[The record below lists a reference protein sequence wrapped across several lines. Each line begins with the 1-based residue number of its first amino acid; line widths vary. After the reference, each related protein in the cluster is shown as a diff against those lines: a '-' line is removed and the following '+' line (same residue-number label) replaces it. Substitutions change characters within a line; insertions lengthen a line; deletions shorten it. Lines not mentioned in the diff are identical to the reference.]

1 MNYYKKILQRKKAI
15 TIAGSKGEKPSYL
28 MPPSSA
34 FGKVGFQIYEALDLL
49 CEGPIAGLVDHKGQ
63 RLDPGQVVKDFSSN
77 ENIVG
82 LSDGGIDKG
91 IYFDNIPLRE
101 STNKPTVSKY
111 NCIFRDGSEFQT
123 RSEILA
129 TPQRLQKYGVAIRGA
144 WVNQNGARDGS
155 GSYDTRGD
163 RDFVNWQNYIP
174 REVLE
179 KPFYYENYDK
189 NVNLLNIGLQVD
201 GLFDTKSYANK
212 YESSGGKSRLGT
224 NLPATVTIE
233 VTVGKIDAL
242 GAEYEVSFAS
252 FTTRAGKGVTLG
264 NANGRIAITGVITAP
279 YSFTLEGVRLPDLLD
294 TDIHSFV
301 RIKKLEAETTSSIV
315 KREIGVSTISEV
327 NSETYLYPNS
337 AYVGTA
343 IDSKYF
349 PQVPSRTFKLKGKK
363 VLIPSNYFPVDN
375 RLLDRRFADDS
386 SSVGRVI
393 YGDLYFNNEDS
404 DQLSINGIEVIFLI
418 DTSESMSEPAFSQEK
433 VAIVNSLN
441 DLVSQGMSVDSI
453 AIAQYHYSGEI
464 VADYGTSLPDMI
476 AAVNYLYTDWGTNMT
491 SGLQLIQNSLILN
504 TDKIKYI
511 FVLSGGVVGGAAN
524 AAQSLKND
532 DNVVIATMGVGVLP
546 ESSQGA
552 DLAAVATPGHTYW
565 VDGDIPPNFIID
577 TFGAFIMDLSWRHL
591 NGKELSSNRN
601 WDGTFKLGWTD
612 NPAWIYYDLLINTR
626 YGIGSYLRDVGVVDK
641 WSLYQIGRYCDA
653 VNDNGEFVGL
663 SDGFGG
669 LEPRFSCNITIK
681 DQNSAF
687 EAIQDIARTFRAMA
701 YFSNSFV
708 NVRVDKPYFKEGKP
722 SPQGPPSELEFAP
735 HLIFNNLNVKG
746 GAFAYADVD
755 RSTKLS
761 AVEVSFLD
769 KTKNF
774 TSATEYVEDTEAI
787 KQVGLNFKQLNGI
800 GVTSRGQAHRLAK
813 YILFESLYTTETVS
827 FGAGLEALL
836 TEPGDIIRVDDEMR
850 NFSKNFGTVVGTSGT
865 VSYYNPN
872 GLVDYQEGPAAILVE
887 PAFKSDQFE
896 NLTGGV
902 LNIFNPIGTSGTDQF
917 DRFSG
922 KINQDLYKELNS
934 PQIVSLKINSGGS
947 GFSYQHTDSGV
958 FIFIDEQVTGTAV
971 GGLGNASS
979 QWFSNNGANTVF
991 GSSYS
996 VDVSG
1001 REPKYFRVLG
1011 IQEDAEMGYNV
1022 TATIHHTGKFKFVEE
1037 NTIFDVNPDSFQPDL
1052 ITTQLVKPN
1061 PPSSV
1066 TTGAFS
1072 QNLDASLNLS
1082 LSIGDPATK
1091 VGDKYI
1097 VFIEEPNTNI
1107 VVAEFN
1113 KSATS
1118 VTDVVLSGA
1127 ARIDQIG
1134 SYQINVFSE
1143 LSTSTTK
1150 IRSDLATTTSFVT
1163 EAADFNFNSA
1173 TNSFLEYSDISINT
1187 SYKTSFNDLENEG
1200 TGQVSFIENDSVIN
1214 ATFNLS
1220 FQDIFGGQG
1229 AEVIQSIS
1237 GQVINLKDYEGNLV
1251 ETGFKLLQ
1259 KEEFF
1264 SVTNEELNIAFGY
1277 TGEDKY
1283 RMPANLDFEVGSFLL
1298 SGSGDLTTSQFISF
1312 DQPFSGSES
1321 LAVFTSQLITG
1332 EFENN
1337 YDKIGRVIS
1346 ASGGFYVT
1354 GTSNSTS
1361 NHIYIATKTG
1371 NFIFDNKKDRIEVG
1385 ITTKNNES
1393 GYRFVEFSENFD
1405 SIPEVFVQSQEP
1417 EIGEESY
1424 FSETSVTGVSVSGFY
1439 FNSFQGDLSP
1449 ASGTGAF
1456 AYLCTSQNIFNVA
1469 DSSDLPVRALNY
1481 SCTGESDFNLNV
1493 DSILEQTNGTNNTG
1507 YRFNNDQY
1515 AVLYQRYGDD
1525 ELFENNFFAVQSTG
1539 DGKNKVS
1546 EHVLQTGS
1554 DIGASGSI
1562 INADFP
1568 DNAYSLFNAN
1578 GNVNQFVIDGVND
1591 ANVTGSFTSKQIT
1604 DGTLLSYAAGGDIRV
1619 SKIYDQFGNKDAIQ
1633 NITGIQGKI
1642 VTGGSMVT
1650 LDGKPALDFV
1660 RTATGQNNAVYY
1672 EFSGNSHITGVSGLE
1687 IFATVSFDTVNTTLN
1702 PLASYQGDYIVGETK
1717 NLAASDI
1724 GFGAGKIGGT
1734 PYQYLYEKHGSANA
1748 FGGFDFPGDLTK
1760 DGWGITGNE
1769 ISYGTKYVLNS
1780 FVGFDDSVTS
1790 GFRGMTFDGSY
1801 ISGYT
1806 VTGQKN
1812 NIIGTIGSDQT
1823 YDNSF
1828 DGKFQEVL
1836 IYKNVQPNS
1845 REKIRKNALYRS
1857 NEGSTNPNFN
1867 FIQIGVT
1874 GIL

>member
-1 MNYYKKILQRKKAI
+1 MNYYKKILQRKKEL
-15 TIAGSKGEKPSYL
+15 TIAGAKGEKPSYL
-28 MPPSSA
+28 MPPSST

-49 CEGPIAGLVDHKGQ
+49 CEGPIAGLVDKNGYI
-63 RLDPGQVVKDFSSN
+63 LNPSQVIKDFSSDN
-77 ENIVG
+77 NVVG
-82 LSDGGIDKG
+82 ISNGGIDKG

-129 TPQRLQKYGVAIRGA
+129 TPQRLQKYSVSIRGA
-144 WVNQNGARDGS
+144 WVNKNGARYGS

-189 NVNLLNIGLQVD
+189 NVGLLNIGLQVD

-212 YESSGGKSRLGT
+212 HESSGGKSRLGT

-233 VTVGKIDAL
+233 VTLGKINAS
-242 GAEYEVSFAS
+242 GSEYEVSFAS

-264 NANGRIAITGVITAP
+264 KANGRIAITGVITAP
-279 YSFTLEGVRLPDLLD
+279 YTFTLENIRLPNLLN
-294 TDIHSFV
+294 TDINSFV
-301 RIKKLEAETTSSIV
+301 RIKKLQAETTSSIV
-315 KREIGVSTISEV
+315 KREIGVGTISEI

-363 VLIPSNYFPVDN
+363 VLIPSNYFPVDDF
-375 RLLDRRFADDS
+375 LQDRRFSKDGTSA
-386 SSVGRVI
+386 GRVI
-393 YGDLYFNNEDS
+393 YGDL
-404 DQLSINGIEVIFLI
+404 
-418 DTSESMSEPAFSQEK
+418 T
-433 VAIVNSLN
+433 
-441 DLVSQGMSVDSI
+441 
-453 AIAQYHYSGEI
+453 
-464 VADYGTSLPDMI
+464 VADLEGT
-476 AAVNYLYTDWGTNMT
+476 
-491 SGLQLIQNSLILN
+491 
-504 TDKIKYI
+504 
-511 FVLSGGVVGGAAN
+511 
-524 AAQSLKND
+524 
-532 DNVVIATMGVGVLP
+532 
-546 ESSQGA
+546 
-552 DLAAVATPGHTYW
+552 
-565 VDGDIPPNFIID
+565 
-577 TFGAFIMDLSWRHL
+577 
-591 NGKELSSNRN
+591 ELSTNRD

-626 YGIGSYLRDVGVVDK
+626 YGIGSYLRDVGIVDK
-641 WSLYQIGRYCDA
+641 WSLYEIGRYCDA
-653 VNDNGEFVGL
+653 VDNKGEFIGL

-708 NVRVDKPYFKEGKP
+708 NIKVDKPYFKEGKL

-769 KTKNF
+769 RTKNF

-787 KQVGLNFKQLNGI
+787 KQVGLNFKQLDGI

-836 TEPGDIIRVDDEMR
+836 IEPGDIIRVDDEMR

-865 VSYYNPN
+865 VAYYNPN
-872 GLVDYQEGPAAILVE
+872 GSSDYQEGPAAILVE

-902 LNIFNPIGTSGTDQF
+902 LNIFNPVGTSGTDQF
-917 DRFSG
+917 DKFPG
-922 KINQDLYKELNS
+922 KISQDLYKELNN
-934 PQIVSLKINSGGS
+934 PQVISLKINSGGS

-958 FIFIDEQVTGTAV
+958 FIFIDEQVTGTTV

-979 QWFSNNGANTVF
+979 QWFSNNDANTVF

-1011 IQEDAEMGYNV
+1011 IKEDAEMGYNV

-1118 VTDVVLSGA
+1118 VTNVVLSGA

-1143 LSTSTTK
+1143 LSTATTK

-1187 SYKTSFNDLENEG
+1187 SYQTSFNNSENEG
-1200 TGQVSFIENDSVIN
+1200 TGQVSFIENDSAIN

-1220 FQDIFGGQG
+1220 FEDIFGSQG
-1229 AEVIQSIS
+1229 AEVIQSVS

-1298 SGSGDLTTSQFISF
+1298 SGSGDLTTNQFISF

-1405 SIPEVFVQSQEP
+1405 SIPEVFIQSQEP

-1424 FSETSVTGVSVSGFY
+1424 FSETSITGVSVSGFY

-1456 AYLCTSQNIFNVA
+1456 AYLSTNQNIFNVA
-1469 DSSDLPVRALNY
+1469 DSSDLPVRTLNY
-1481 SCTGESDFNLNV
+1481 SCTGEFDFNLNV
-1493 DSILEQTNGTNNTG
+1493 DSILEQVNGTNNAG

-1539 DGKNKVS
+1539 DGKNKLS
-1546 EHVLQTGS
+1546 KHSLQP
-1554 DIGASGSI
+1554 GSI
-1562 INADFP
+1562 ELP
-1568 DNAYSLFNAN
+1568 DHAYSLFNTN
-1578 GNVNQFVIDGVND
+1578 GDVNQLVIDGAND
-1591 ANVTGSFTSKQIT
+1591 SNVTGSFTSKEIS
-1604 DGTLLSYAAGGDIRV
+1604 DGTLLAFAGGGDIRV
-1619 SKIYDQFGNKDAIQ
+1619 SKIHDQFGSKDATQ
-1633 NITGIQGKI
+1633 DITGIQGKI
-1642 VTGGSMVT
+1642 ITGGSMVI
-1650 LDGKPALDFV
+1650 LDGSPALDFV
-1660 RTATGQNNAVYY
+1660 RTASGPDNAVYY
-1672 EFSGNSHITGVSGLE
+1672 TIDNGARITGVDGVE
-1687 IFATVSFDTVNTTLN
+1687 IFATVSFDTVNRDLTPTV
-1702 PLASYQGDYIVGETK
+1702 SWSGDYIVSE
-1717 NLAASDI
+1717 NLLDLAS
-1724 GFGAGKIGGT
+1724 GVSFGAGKIAGQ
-1734 PYQYLYEKHGSANA
+1734 PYQYLFAESGINNG
-1748 FGGFDFPGDLTK
+1748 FGGFDFPGDISK
-1760 DGWGITGNE
+1760 DGWGVTGAE
-1769 ISYGTKYVLNS
+1769 IAYDTKYVVNG
-1780 FVGFDDSVTS
+1780 FIGFDDSITS

-1812 NIIGTIGSDQT
+1812 NTIGTIGSEQISA
-1823 YDNSF
+1823 NSF

-1836 IYKNVQPNS
+1836 IYKNVQPNL
-1845 REKIRKNALYRS
+1845 RERIRADALQRS
-1857 NEGSTNPNFN
+1857 NGVSTNPNFN

>member
-1 MNYYKKILQRKKAI
+1 MNYYKKILQRKKEL
-15 TIAGSKGEKPSYL
+15 TIAGAKGEKPSYL
-28 MPPSSA
+28 MPPSST

-49 CEGPIAGLVDHKGQ
+49 CEGPIAGLVDKNGYI
-63 RLDPGQVVKDFSSN
+63 LNPSQVIKDFSSDN
-77 ENIVG
+77 NVVG
-82 LSDGGIDKG
+82 ISNGGIDKG

-144 WVNQNGARDGS
+144 WVNKNGARDGS
-155 GSYDTRGD
+155 GSYDTRTIGGD

-189 NVNLLNIGLQVD
+189 NVSLLNIGLQVD

-212 YESSGGKSRLGT
+212 NESSGGKSRLGT

-233 VTVGKIDAL
+233 VTVGKINAS
-242 GAEYEVSFAS
+242 GSEEEVSFAS

-279 YSFTLEGVRLPDLLD
+279 YTFTLENIRLPDLLN
-294 TDIHSFV
+294 TDINSFV

-315 KREIGVSTISEV
+315 KREIGVGTISEI

-363 VLIPSNYFPVDN
+363 VLIPSNYFPVN
-375 RLLDRRFADDS
+375 NNLRDRRFSDNG

-393 YGDLYFNNEDS
+393 YGDLYFRPSTLKITDV
-404 DQLSINGIEVIFLI
+404 EVIFLI
-418 DTSESMSEPAFSQEK
+418 DTSGSMGGSRLSSSKTAIIEALTSL
-433 VAIVNSLN
+433 VADGLPVN
-441 DLVSQGMSVDSI
+441 SI
-453 AIAQYHYSGEI
+453 AILEYGSTASL
-464 VADYGTSLPDMI
+464 VTDYGTSLPDMI
-476 AAVNYLYTDWGTNMT
+476 TAVNNLTPSGSTNMT
-491 SGLQLIQNSLILN
+491 SGLTLIKDSYIKD
-504 TDKIKYI
+504 TDLTKFI
-511 FVLSGGVVGGAAN
+511 FALSDGDVGSASIVADVLKGDGVF
-524 AAQSLKND
+524 
-532 DNVVIATMGVGVLP
+532 IATLGIAVTEG
-546 ESSQGA
+546 SNAGNN
-552 DLAAVATPGHTYW
+552 LAAVATPGLTYW
-565 VDGDIPPNFIID
+565 VAGDPPENLVSDIV
-577 TFGAFIMDLSWRHL
+577 FGFLEDMI
-591 NGKELSSNRN
+591 GTELSPNRN

-626 YGIGSYLRDVGVVDK
+626 YGIGSYLRDVGIVDK
-641 WSLYQIGRYCDA
+641 WSLYEIGRYCDA
-653 VNDNGEFVGL
+653 VDNKGEFIGL

-708 NVRVDKPYFKEGKP
+708 NIKVDKPYFKEGKL

-769 KTKNF
+769 RTKNF

-787 KQVGLNFKQLNGI
+787 KQVGLNFKQLDGI

-836 TEPGDIIRVDDEMR
+836 IEPGDIIRVDDEMR

-865 VSYYNPN
+865 VAYYNPN
-872 GLVDYQEGPAAILVE
+872 GSGDYQEGPAAILVE

-902 LNIFNPIGTSGTDQF
+902 LNIFNPVGTSGTDQF
-917 DRFSG
+917 DKFPG
-922 KINQDLYKELNS
+922 KISQDLYKELNN
-934 PQIVSLKINSGGS
+934 PQVISLKINSGGS

-979 QWFSNNGANTVF
+979 QWFSNNDANTVF

-1011 IQEDAEMGYNV
+1011 IKEDAEMGYNV

-1107 VVAEFN
+1107 LIAEFN

-1118 VTDVVLSGA
+1118 VTNVVLSGA

-1143 LSTSTTK
+1143 LSTATTK

-1163 EAADFNFNSA
+1163 EAADFNFNST

-1187 SYKTSFNDLENEG
+1187 SYQTSFNNSENEG
-1200 TGQVSFIENDSVIN
+1200 TGQVSFIENDSAIN

-1220 FQDIFGGQG
+1220 FEDIFGSQG
-1229 AEVIQSIS
+1229 AEVIQSVS

-1283 RMPANLDFEVGSFLL
+1283 RMPADLDFEVGSFLL
-1298 SGSGDLTTSQFISF
+1298 SGSGDLTTNQFISF
-1312 DQPFSGSES
+1312 DQSFSGSGS

-1337 YDKIGRVIS
+1337 YDKIGRVVS

-1405 SIPEVFVQSQEP
+1405 SIPEVFIQSQEP

-1424 FSETSVTGVSVSGFY
+1424 FSETSITGVSVSGFY

-1456 AYLCTSQNIFNVA
+1456 AYLSTNQNIFNVA
-1469 DSSDLPVRALNY
+1469 DSSDLPVRTLNY

-1493 DSILEQTNGTNNTG
+1493 DSILEQVNGTNNAG

-1562 INADFP
+1562 INTDFP
-1568 DNAYSLFNAN
+1568 DHAYGLFNAN

-1591 ANVTGSFTSKQIT
+1591 TNVTGSFTSKQIT

-1633 NITGIQGKI
+1633 DITGIQGKI

-1660 RTATGQNNAVYY
+1660 RTAAGQDNAVYY

-1702 PLASYQGDYIVGETK
+1702 SSSSYRGDYIVSE
-1717 NLAASDI
+1717 NLDFAVSDI
-1724 GFGAGKIGGT
+1724 GFGAGKVAGT
-1734 PYQYLYEKHGSANA
+1734 PHQYLYEEHGSANT
-1748 FGGFDFPGDLTK
+1748 FGGFDFPGDITK

-1769 ISYGTKYVLNS
+1769 ISYDTKYVLNG

-1812 NIIGTIGSDQT
+1812 NIIGAIGSDQT
-1823 YDNSF
+1823 HDNSF

>member
-1 MNYYKKILQRKKAI
+1 MNYYKKILQRKKEL
-15 TIAGSKGEKPSYL
+15 TIAGAKGEKPSYL
-28 MPPSSA
+28 MPPSST

-49 CEGPIAGLVDHKGQ
+49 CEGPIAGLVDKNGYI
-63 RLDPGQVVKDFSSN
+63 LNPSQVIKDFSSDN
-77 ENIVG
+77 NVVG
-82 LSDGGIDKG
+82 ISNGGIDKG

-129 TPQRLQKYGVAIRGA
+129 TPQRLQKYSVAIRGA
-144 WVNQNGARDGS
+144 WVNKNGARDGS

-212 YESSGGKSRLGT
+212 HESSGGKSRLGT

-233 VTVGKIDAL
+233 VTVGKINASGL
-242 GAEYEVSFAS
+242 EYEVSFAS

-279 YSFTLEGVRLPDLLD
+279 YTFTLENIRLPNLLN
-294 TDIHSFV
+294 TDINSFV
-301 RIKKLEAETTSSIV
+301 RIKKLQAETTSSIV
-315 KREIGVSTISEV
+315 KREIGVGTISEI

-363 VLIPSNYFPVDN
+363 VLIPSNYFPVDDF
-375 RLLDRRFADDS
+375 LQDRRFSKDGTSA
-386 SSVGRVI
+386 GRVI
-393 YGDLYFNNEDS
+393 YGDL
-404 DQLSINGIEVIFLI
+404 
-418 DTSESMSEPAFSQEK
+418 T
-433 VAIVNSLN
+433 
-441 DLVSQGMSVDSI
+441 
-453 AIAQYHYSGEI
+453 
-464 VADYGTSLPDMI
+464 VADLEGT
-476 AAVNYLYTDWGTNMT
+476 
-491 SGLQLIQNSLILN
+491 
-504 TDKIKYI
+504 
-511 FVLSGGVVGGAAN
+511 
-524 AAQSLKND
+524 
-532 DNVVIATMGVGVLP
+532 
-546 ESSQGA
+546 
-552 DLAAVATPGHTYW
+552 
-565 VDGDIPPNFIID
+565 
-577 TFGAFIMDLSWRHL
+577 
-591 NGKELSSNRN
+591 ELSTNRD

-626 YGIGSYLRDVGVVDK
+626 YGIGSYLRDVGIVDK
-641 WSLYQIGRYCDA
+641 WSLYEIGRYCDA
-653 VNDNGEFVGL
+653 VDNKGEFIGL

-708 NVRVDKPYFKEGKP
+708 NIKVDKPYFKEGKL

-769 KTKNF
+769 RTKNF

-787 KQVGLNFKQLNGI
+787 KQVGLNFKQLDGI

-836 TEPGDIIRVDDEMR
+836 IEPGDIIRVDDEMR

-865 VSYYNPN
+865 VAYYNPN
-872 GLVDYQEGPAAILVE
+872 GSSDYQEGPAAILVE

-902 LNIFNPIGTSGTDQF
+902 LNIFNPVGTSGTDQF
-917 DRFSG
+917 DKFPG
-922 KINQDLYKELNS
+922 KISQDLYKELNN
-934 PQIVSLKINSGGS
+934 PQVISLKINSGGS

-958 FIFIDEQVTGTAV
+958 FIFIDEQVTGTTV

-979 QWFSNNGANTVF
+979 QWFSNNDANTVF

-1011 IQEDAEMGYNV
+1011 IKEDAEMGYNV

-1118 VTDVVLSGA
+1118 VTNVVLSGA

-1143 LSTSTTK
+1143 LSTATTK

-1163 EAADFNFNSA
+1163 EAADFNFNST

-1187 SYKTSFNDLENEG
+1187 SYQTSFNNSENEG
-1200 TGQVSFIENDSVIN
+1200 TGQVSFIENDSAIN

-1220 FQDIFGGQG
+1220 FEDIFGSQG
-1229 AEVIQSIS
+1229 AEVIQSVS

-1298 SGSGDLTTSQFISF
+1298 SGSGDLTTNQFISF

-1405 SIPEVFVQSQEP
+1405 SIPEVFIQSQEP

-1424 FSETSVTGVSVSGFY
+1424 FSETSITGVSVSGFY

-1456 AYLCTSQNIFNVA
+1456 AYLSTNQNIFNVA
-1469 DSSDLPVRALNY
+1469 DSSDLPVRTLNY
-1481 SCTGESDFNLNV
+1481 SCTGEFDFNLNV
-1493 DSILEQTNGTNNTG
+1493 DSILEQVNGTNNAG

-1539 DGKNKVS
+1539 DGKNKLS
-1546 EHVLQTGS
+1546 KHSLQP
-1554 DIGASGSI
+1554 GSI
-1562 INADFP
+1562 ELP
-1568 DNAYSLFNAN
+1568 DHAYSLFNTN
-1578 GNVNQFVIDGVND
+1578 GDVNQLVIDGAND
-1591 ANVTGSFTSKQIT
+1591 SNVTGSFTSKEIS
-1604 DGTLLSYAAGGDIRV
+1604 DGTLLAFAGGGDIRV
-1619 SKIYDQFGNKDAIQ
+1619 SKIHDQFGSKDATQ
-1633 NITGIQGKI
+1633 DITGIQGKI
-1642 VTGGSMVT
+1642 ITGGSMVI
-1650 LDGKPALDFV
+1650 LDGSPALDFV
-1660 RTATGQNNAVYY
+1660 RTASGPDNAVYY
-1672 EFSGNSHITGVSGLE
+1672 TIDNGARITGVDGVE
-1687 IFATVSFDTVNTTLN
+1687 IFATVSFDTVNRDLTPTV
-1702 PLASYQGDYIVGETK
+1702 SWSGDYIVSE
-1717 NLAASDI
+1717 NLLDLAS
-1724 GFGAGKIGGT
+1724 GVSFGAGKIAGQ
-1734 PYQYLYEKHGSANA
+1734 PYQYLFAESGINNG
-1748 FGGFDFPGDLTK
+1748 FGGFDFPGDISK
-1760 DGWGITGNE
+1760 DGWGVTGAE
-1769 ISYGTKYVLNS
+1769 IAYDTKYVVNG
-1780 FVGFDDSVTS
+1780 FIGFDDSITS

-1812 NIIGTIGSDQT
+1812 NTIGTIGSEQISA
-1823 YDNSF
+1823 NSF

-1836 IYKNVQPNS
+1836 IYKNVQPNL
-1845 REKIRKNALYRS
+1845 RERIRADALQRS
-1857 NEGSTNPNFN
+1857 NGVSTNPNFN

>member
-49 CEGPIAGLVDHKGQ
+49 CEGPIAGLVDHEGQ

-129 TPQRLQKYGVAIRGA
+129 TPQRLQKYGAAIRGA
-144 WVNQNGARDGS
+144 WVNQNGARHGS

-224 NLPATVTIE
+224 NLPASVTIE
-233 VTVGKIDAL
+233 VTVGKVNAS
-242 GAEYEVSFAS
+242 GAEDEVSFAS

-264 NANGRIAITGVITAP
+264 QANGRIAITGVITAP
-279 YSFTLEGVRLPDLLD
+279 YTFTLEGIRLPDLLD

-315 KREIGVSTISEV
+315 KREIGVSNISEV

-375 RLLDRRFADDS
+375 LLYDRRFAGDG

-393 YGDLYFNNEDS
+393 YGDLYFNNES
-404 DQLSINGIEVIFLI
+404 
-418 DTSESMSEPAFSQEK
+418 
-433 VAIVNSLN
+433 
-441 DLVSQGMSVDSI
+441 
-453 AIAQYHYSGEI
+453 SGE
-464 VADYGTSLPDMI
+464 
-476 AAVNYLYTDWGTNMT
+476 
-491 SGLQLIQNSLILN
+491 GLER
-504 TDKIKYI
+504 D
-511 FVLSGGVVGGAAN
+511 
-524 AAQSLKND
+524 
-532 DNVVIATMGVGVLP
+532 
-546 ESSQGA
+546 
-552 DLAAVATPGHTYW
+552 
-565 VDGDIPPNFIID
+565 
-577 TFGAFIMDLSWRHL
+577 L
-591 NGKELSSNRN
+591 NGTELSSNRN

-626 YGIGSYLRDVGVVDK
+626 YGIGSYLRDVGIVDK

-669 LEPRFSCNITIK
+669 LEPRFSCNIMIK

-708 NVRVDKPYFKEGKP
+708 NVKVDKPYFKEGKP

-735 HLIFNNLNVKG
+735 HLIFNNSNVKG

-755 RSTKLS
+755 RNTKLS

-836 TEPGDIIRVDDEMR
+836 IEPGDIIRVDDEMR

-872 GLVDYQEGPAAILVE
+872 GLGDYQEGPAAILVE

-902 LNIFNPIGTSGTDQF
+902 LNIFNPIDISGTDQF
-917 DRFSG
+917 DQFPG
-922 KINQDLYKELNS
+922 KINQDLYKELNN
-934 PQIVSLKINSGGS
+934 PQTISLKINSGGS

-971 GGLGNASS
+971 GGPGNAPS

-1011 IQEDAEMGYNV
+1011 IKEDAEMGYNV

-1091 VGDKYI
+1091 VGDKYV

-1173 TNSFLEYSDISINT
+1173 TNSFLDYSDISINT
-1187 SYKTSFNDLENEG
+1187 SYETSFNNLENEG
-1200 TGQVSFIENDSVIN
+1200 TGQVSFIENDSAIN

-1220 FQDIFGGQG
+1220 FEDIFGGQG
-1229 AEVIQSIS
+1229 AEVIQSVS

-1251 ETGFKLLQ
+1251 KTGFKFLE

-1277 TGEDKY
+1277 TGQGKY

-1298 SGSGDLTTSQFISF
+1298 SGSGDLTTNQFISF

-1346 ASGGFYVT
+1346 TSGGFYVT
-1354 GTSNSTS
+1354 GASNSTS

-1393 GYRFVEFSENFD
+1393 GYRFVGFSENFD
-1405 SIPEVFVQSQEP
+1405 SIPEVFIQSQEP

-1439 FNSFQGDLSP
+1439 FNSFQSDLSP

-1456 AYLCTSQNIFNVA
+1456 AYLCTNQNIFNVA
-1469 DSSDLPVRALNY
+1469 DSSDLPVRTLNY
-1481 SCTGESDFNLNV
+1481 SCTGESDFNFNV
-1493 DSILEQTNGTNNTG
+1493 DSILEQANGTNNTG

-1525 ELFENNFFAVQSTG
+1525 ELFENSFFAVQSTG

-1562 INADFP
+1562 INANFP

-1633 NITGIQGKI
+1633 DITGIQGKI
-1642 VTGGSMVT
+1642 VTGGAMVT

-1672 EFSGNSHITGVSGLE
+1672 KFGGNSHITGVSGLE

-1717 NLAASDI
+1717 NLAVGDV

-1748 FGGFDFPGDLTK
+1748 FGGFDFPGDVTK

-1780 FVGFDDSVTS
+1780 FVGFDDSVAS

-1823 YDNSF
+1823 HDNSF

-1874 GIL
+1874 GTL